1 MEEWTLNRASF
12 AARRFLLVLCQ
23 LAVVLLGTGSAFAA
37 GRVEWKS
44 TTVKERDDKS
54 WRLEVAIYM
63 PKAPDVPHVSMKF
76 EFQPTAYYAR
86 DMTDG
91 DKLVEHTVPL
101 TDRQSLIESVDVGF
115 LDSGSGKIESR
126 TRFTFKVT
134 RAHGYEAGEYKV
146 TIRDTRNGQVVG
158 TAQTLKFQGENETI
172 DRRAM
177 VFEGNKKKK
186 DEKKDGG
193 DSGGDKPKDDADSA
207 KKADAPADDAAKT
220 DAPGA
225 EDDKPAKSEATDDKA
240 PPPVEGKPGG
250 CGCKLAGGEHSS
262 LGGLLALAGAT
273 LLVARRRRAGAVRA
287 TPSADGAI

>member
-1 MEEWTLNRASF
+1 LNRASI
-12 AARRFLLVLCQ
+12 AARRFVLVLCQ
-23 LAVVLLGTGSAFAA
+23 LAVILLCTGSAFAA
-37 GRVEWKS
+37 GRIEWKS

-54 WRLEVAIYM
+54 WRLEVAVYM
-63 PKAPDVPHVSMKF
+63 PKAPDVPHVPMKF
-76 EFQPTAYYAR
+76 EFQPVAYYAR

-115 LDSGSGKIESR
+115 LDSGSGKIEAR
-126 TRFTFKVT
+126 TRFSFKVT

-177 VFEGNKKKK
+177 VFASKGDKKK
-186 DEKKDGG
+186 DEKKAAG
-193 DSGGDKPKDDADSA
+193 DAGGDKPKDDSDGA
-207 KKADAPADDAAKT
+207 KKDAPADDAPKA
-220 DAPGA
+220 DAPGTDGDQA
-225 EDDKPAKSEATDDKA
+225 SSESKDDNA

-250 CGCKLAGGEHSS
+250 CGCKLAGGEHSHAA
-262 LGGLLALAGAT
+262 GLLALAGAAV
-273 LLVARRRRAGAVRA
+273 LVARRRRAA
-287 TPSADGAI
+287 

>member
-1 MEEWTLNRASF
+1 MA
-12 AARRFLLVLCQ
+12 LVLLC
-23 LAVVLLGTGSAFAA
+23 AGSALAA
-37 GRVEWKS
+37 GRVQWKE
-44 TTVKERDDKS
+44 TAVKERDDKS

-63 PKAPDVPHVSMKF
+63 PKAPDVPHVPMKF

-126 TRFTFKVT
+126 TKFTFKVT

-146 TIRDTRNGQVVG
+146 TIKDTRNGQTVG
-158 TAQTLKFQGENETI
+158 MPQTLKFQGENETI

-177 VFEGNKKKK
+177 VFSGDKKKKK
-186 DEKKDGG
+186 DEEKKPEA
-193 DSGGDKPKDDADSA
+193 DSGGDKPAADDSA
-207 KKADAPADDAAKT
+207 KKDDAGEAKADAAAEDPKPAASEDKADDN
-220 DAPGA
+220 
-225 EDDKPAKSEATDDKA
+225 A

-250 CGCKLAGGEHSS
+250 CGCKVAGAEQSS
-262 LGGLLALAGAT
+262 LSGLLALAG
-273 LLVARRRRAGAVRA
+273 LGVLVMRRRRTA
-287 TPSADGAI
+287 

>member
-1 MEEWTLNRASF
+1 LNRASF
-12 AARRFLLVLCQ
+12 AARRFVLVLCQ
-23 LAVVLLGTGSAFAA
+23 LAVILLCSSSAFAA
-37 GRVEWKS
+37 VRVEWKS
-44 TTVKERDDKS
+44 TAVKEREDKS
-54 WRLEVAIYM
+54 WRLEVAVYM
-63 PKAPDVPHVSMKF
+63 PRAPDVPHVPMKF

-115 LDSGSGKIESR
+115 LDSGSGKIEAR

-146 TIRDTRNGQVVG
+146 TIRDTRDGKVVG

-177 VFEGNKKKK
+177 VFASKDKKK
-186 DEKKDGG
+186 DEKKEGG
-193 DSGGDKPKDDADSA
+193 DAGGDKPKEDE
-207 KKADAPADDAAKT
+207 KKADAPSDDAPKA
-220 DAPGA
+220 DSAPGA
-225 EDDKPAKSEATDDKA
+225 DDDKPSKDEGAKDDNA

-250 CGCKLAGGEHSS
+250 CGCKVAGGEHSNAAAW
-262 LGGLLALAGAT
+262 LALAGAAV
-273 LLVARRRRAGAVRA
+273 LVARRRRAA
-287 TPSADGAI
+287 

>member
-1 MEEWTLNRASF
+1 MNRASI
-12 AARRFLLVLCQ
+12 AARRFVLVLCQ
-23 LAVVLLGTGSAFAA
+23 LAVTLLCTSSAFAA
-37 GRVEWKS
+37 GRIEWKS
-44 TTVKERDDKS
+44 TAVKERDDKS
-54 WRLEVAIYM
+54 WRLEVAVYM
-63 PKAPDVPHVSMKF
+63 PKAPDVPHVPMKF
-76 EFQPTAYYAR
+76 EFQPVAYYAR

-115 LDSGSGKIESR
+115 LDSGSGKIEAR
-126 TRFTFKVT
+126 TRFSFKVT

-177 VFEGNKKKK
+177 VFASKGDKKKE
-186 DEKKDGG
+186 EKKDGG
-193 DSGGDKPKDDADSA
+193 DSGGDKPKEDAD
-207 KKADAPADDAAKT
+207 KKADAPADDAPKA

-225 EDDKPAKSEATDDKA
+225 EDDKAASEPSADDNA

-250 CGCKLAGGEHSS
+250 CGCKVAGAPQQSNVA
-262 LGGLLALAGAT
+262 GLLALAGVAVLAT
-273 LLVARRRRAGAVRA
+273 RRRR
-287 TPSADGAI
+287 TS

>member
-1 MEEWTLNRASF
+1 LNRASI
-12 AARRFLLVLCQ
+12 AARRFVLVLCQ
-23 LAVVLLGTGSAFAA
+23 LAVILLCTGSAFAA

-54 WRLEVAIYM
+54 WRLEVSLYM
-63 PKAPDVPHVSMKF
+63 PKAPDVPHVPMKF
-76 EFQPTAYYAR
+76 EFQPVAYYAR

-115 LDSGSGKIESR
+115 LDSGSGKIEKR
-126 TRFTFKVT
+126 TRFSFKVT

-146 TIRDTRNGQVVG
+146 TIRDTRDGKVVG

-177 VFEGNKKKK
+177 VFASKGDKKKE
-186 DEKKDGG
+186 EKKEGS
-193 DSGGDKPKDDADSA
+193 DSGGDKPKDDGDGA
-207 KKADAPADDAAKT
+207 KKDAVADDAPKA

-225 EDDKPAKSEATDDKA
+225 EDDAAASESKDDNA

-250 CGCKLAGGEHSS
+250 CGCKLAGGERTNAA
-262 LGGLLALAGAT
+262 GLLALAGVVA
-273 LLVARRRRAGAVRA
+273 LIARRRRAA
-287 TPSADGAI
+287 

>member
-1 MEEWTLNRASF
+1 LNRASF
-12 AARRFLLVLCQ
+12 ATRRFVLILCQ
-23 LAVVLLGTGSAFAA
+23 LALVLFFSSSALAA

-44 TTVKERDDKS
+44 TAAKEREDKS

-63 PKAPDVPHVSMKF
+63 PRAPDVPHVPMKF

-115 LDSGSGKIESR
+115 MDSGSGKIEAR
-126 TRFTFKVT
+126 TRFSFKVT

-177 VFEGNKKKK
+177 VFASKDKKKEDK
-186 DEKKDGG
+186 KPADADKAAEEKKDAPAAE
-193 DSGGDKPKDDADSA
+193 DAPKDDAPA
-207 KKADAPADDAAKT
+207 ADTSDKPEPSADDN
-220 DAPGA
+220 
-225 EDDKPAKSEATDDKA
+225 A

-250 CGCKLAGGEHSS
+250 CGCKLAGGEKT
-262 LGGLLALAGAT
+262 GGLASA
-273 LLVARRRRAGAVRA
+273 LVALGLLTLVSRRRRA
-287 TPSADGAI
+287 

>member
-1 MEEWTLNRASF
+1 LNRASLS
-12 AARRFLLVLCQ
+12 RRFVLVLCQ
-23 LAVVLLGTGSAFAA
+23 LAVILLSSGSALA
-37 GRVEWKS
+37 GGRIEWKS
-44 TTVKERDDKS
+44 TAVKEREDKS

-115 LDSGSGKIESR
+115 LDSGSGKIEAR

-146 TIRDTRNGQVVG
+146 TIRDTRNGQIVG

-177 VFEGNKKKK
+177 LFEGGKKK
-186 DEKKDGG
+186 DAKKDDAKKDG
-193 DSGGDKPKDDADSA
+193 DSGGDKADGDGAKKDDGDAKKDDAP
-207 KKADAPADDAAKT
+207 PADEA
-220 DAPGA
+220 
-225 EDDKPAKSEATDDKA
+225 KPASSEGDGSADDKA

-250 CGCKLAGGEHSS
+250 CGCKLAGAEH
-262 LGGLLALAGAT
+262 GNLAGALA
-273 LLVARRRRAGAVRA
+273 LLGVAAFVSRRRRAA
-287 TPSADGAI
+287 

>member
-1 MEEWTLNRASF
+1 LNRASF
-12 AARRFLLVLCQ
+12 TARRCVLVLCQ
-23 LAVVLLGTGSAFAA
+23 LAVILLCSSSAFAG
-37 GRVEWKS
+37 GRIEWK
-44 TTVKERDDKS
+44 TTAVKERDDKS

-186 DEKKDGG
+186 EEKKDGG
-193 DSGGDKPKDDADSA
+193 DAGGDKPKEDAD
-207 KKADAPADDAAKT
+207 KKADAPADDAAKA
-220 DAPGA
+220 DPAPGA
-225 EDDKPAKSEATDDKA
+225 EDDKSAKSDEAAKDDNA

-250 CGCKLAGGEHSS
+250 CGCKVAGGEHSS
-262 LGGLLALAGAT
+262 TAGWLALAGAAV
-273 LLVARRRRAGAVRA
+273 LVTRRRRAA
-287 TPSADGAI
+287 

>member
-1 MEEWTLNRASF
+1 LNRASLT
-12 AARRFLLVLCQ
+12 ARRFVLALCQ
-23 LAVVLLGTGSAFAA
+23 LAVVLLCSGSALA
-37 GRVEWKS
+37 GGRIEWKS
-44 TTVKERDDKS
+44 TAVKERDDKS

-63 PKAPDVPHVSMKF
+63 SKAPDVPHVPMKF

-126 TRFTFKVT
+126 TRFSFKVT

-146 TIRDTRNGQVVG
+146 TIRDTRDGKVVG

-177 VFEGNKKKK
+177 VFASKDKKK
-186 DEKKDGG
+186 DEKKEGG
-193 DSGGDKPKDDADSA
+193 DAGGDKPKDEE
-207 KKADAPADDAAKT
+207 KKADAPADDAPKA
-220 DAPGA
+220 DAAPGA
-225 EDDKPAKSEATDDKA
+225 DDDKPSKDEAAKDDNA

-250 CGCKLAGGEHSS
+250 CGCKVAGAPQSNAAA
-262 LGGLLALAGAT
+262 LLALAGVAV
-273 LLVARRRRAGAVRA
+273 LFARRRRLASG
-287 TPSADGAI
+287 G

>member
-1 MEEWTLNRASF
+1 LIRASL
-12 AARRFLLVLCQ
+12 AARRLVLIVCQ
-23 LAVVLLGTGSAFAA
+23 LALVLLFSGSALAA
-37 GRVEWKS
+37 GRIEWKS
-44 TTVKERDDKS
+44 TTVKEREDKS

-115 LDSGSGKIESR
+115 LDSGSGKIEAR
-126 TRFTFKVT
+126 TRFSFKVT

-146 TIRDTRNGQVVG
+146 TIRDTRNGQIVG
-158 TAQTLKFQGENETI
+158 TAQTLKFQGENEVI

-177 VFEGNKKKK
+177 VFSGEKKKKK
-186 DEKKDGG
+186 DEEKKPEGDKPADAEKKDAPAAE
-193 DSGGDKPKDDADSA
+193 DAPKDDAPAASEDKPEA
-207 KKADAPADDAAKT
+207 TADDH
-220 DAPGA
+220 
-225 EDDKPAKSEATDDKA
+225 A

-250 CGCKLAGGEHSS
+250 CGCKLAGADH
-262 LGGLLALAGAT
+262 GGGLAGALVLLGVVT
-273 LLVARRRRAGAVRA
+273 LVTRRRRAA
-287 TPSADGAI
+287 

>member
-1 MEEWTLNRASF
+1 MNRA
-12 AARRFLLVLCQ
+12 AIATRRFVRVLCQ
-23 LAVVLLGTGSAFAA
+23 LAVILLCSTSALAG

-44 TTVKERDDKS
+44 TAVKERDDKS

-115 LDSGSGKIESR
+115 LDSGSGKIEAR
-126 TRFTFKVT
+126 TRFSFKVT

-146 TIRDTRNGQVVG
+146 TIKDTRNGQTVG

-177 VFEGNKKKK
+177 VFASKDKKK
-186 DEKKDGG
+186 DEKKEGG
-193 DSGGDKPKDDADSA
+193 DSGGEKPKDDGEGA
-207 KKADAPADDAAKT
+207 KSAPAEEAP
-220 DAPGA
+220 APGA
-225 EDDKPAKSEATDDKA
+225 EDDKPVKGDGESADDNA
-240 PPPVEGKPGG
+240 PPPVDGKPGG
-250 CGCKLAGGEHSS
+250 CGCKVAGVEHSS
-262 LGGLLALAGAT
+262 LPDLLALAGVG
-273 LLVARRRRAGAVRA
+273 LLIARRRGLGRFDSSQRPRV
-287 TPSADGAI
+287 

>member
-1 MEEWTLNRASF
+1 LNRASLST
-12 AARRFLLVLCQ
+12 RRFLLVLCQ
-23 LAVVLLGTGSAFAA
+23 LAVILLGSSSALAA

-44 TTVKERDDKS
+44 NAVKERHDSDVQGFDKDGF

-63 PKAPDVPHVSMKF
+63 PKAPDVPHVPMKF
-76 EFQPTAYYAR
+76 EFQPVAYYAR
-86 DMTDG
+86 DLTDG

-101 TDRQSLIESVDVGF
+101 TDRQALIESVDVGF
-115 LDSGSGKIESR
+115 MDSGSGKIESR

-177 VFEGNKKKK
+177 VFASKDDKKKKK
-186 DEKKDGG
+186 DEEKK
-193 DSGGDKPKDDADSA
+193 SDDTAKSDDSA
-207 KKADAPADDAAKT
+207 KKDAPAADDSAKS
-220 DAPGA
+220 DAPA
-225 EDDKPAKSEATDDKA
+225 EETKPSSDDNA

-250 CGCKLAGGEHSS
+250 CGCKVAGGGERSDVA
-262 LGGLLALAGAT
+262 LLLSLAGAT
-273 LLVARRRRAGAVRA
+273 VLVARRRRSLKAA
-287 TPSADGAI
+287 

>member
-1 MEEWTLNRASF
+1 VI
-12 AARRFLLVLCQ
+12 LLC
-23 LAVVLLGTGSAFAA
+23 TSSAFAG
-37 GRVEWKS
+37 GRIEWKS
-44 TTVKERDDKS
+44 TAVKEREDKS

-63 PKAPDVPHVSMKF
+63 AKAPDVPHVSMKF

-115 LDSGSGKIESR
+115 LDSGSGKIEAR

-146 TIRDTRNGQVVG
+146 TIRDTRNGQIVG

-177 VFEGNKKKK
+177 VFASKDKKKE
-186 DEKKDGG
+186 EKKEGG
-193 DSGGDKPKDDADSA
+193 DAGGDKPKDDADSA
-207 KKADAPADDAAKT
+207 KKEAPAEDAPKADAS
-220 DAPGA
+220 GA
-225 EDDKPAKSEATDDKA
+225 DDKPAKSDGESKDDNA

-250 CGCKLAGGEHSS
+250 CGCKLAGGGEHSS
-262 LGGLLALAGAT
+262 SAGLVALAGVAV
-273 LLVARRRRAGAVRA
+273 LLARRRRA
-287 TPSADGAI
+287 

>member
-1 MEEWTLNRASF
+1 MNRASLT
-12 AARRFLLVLCQ
+12 ARRFVLALCQ
-23 LAVVLLGTGSAFAA
+23 LAVVLLCSGPALA
-37 GRVEWKS
+37 GGRIEWKS
-44 TTVKERDDKS
+44 TAVKERDDKS

-63 PKAPDVPHVSMKF
+63 SKAPDVPHVPMKF

-126 TRFTFKVT
+126 TRFSFKVT

-146 TIRDTRNGQVVG
+146 TIRDTRDGKVVG

-177 VFEGNKKKK
+177 VFASKDKKK
-186 DEKKDGG
+186 DEKKEGG
-193 DSGGDKPKDDADSA
+193 DAGGDKPKDEE
-207 KKADAPADDAAKT
+207 KKADAPADDAPKA
-220 DAPGA
+220 DAAPGA
-225 EDDKPAKSEATDDKA
+225 DDDKPSKDEAAKDDNA

-250 CGCKLAGGEHSS
+250 CGCKVAGAPQSNAAA
-262 LGGLLALAGAT
+262 LLALAGVAV
-273 LLVARRRRAGAVRA
+273 LFARRRRLASG
-287 TPSADGAI
+287 G

>member
-1 MEEWTLNRASF
+1 MNRASF
-12 AARRFLLVLCQ
+12 AARRFVLVLCQ
-23 LAVVLLGTGSAFAA
+23 LAVVLLCSSSALA
-37 GRVEWKS
+37 GGRIEWKS
-44 TTVKERDDKS
+44 TAVKERDDKS

-115 LDSGSGKIESR
+115 LDSGSGKIEAR

-146 TIRDTRNGQVVG
+146 TIRDTRNGQIVG

-186 DEKKDGG
+186 EEKKDG
-193 DSGGDKPKDDADSA
+193 DAGGDKPKDDGDGA
-207 KKADAPADDAAKT
+207 KKDGAPADDAPKA

-225 EDDKPAKSEATDDKA
+225 EDDKPVKSDSEAADDKA

-250 CGCKLAGGEHSS
+250 CGCKVAGGEHGG
-262 LGGLLALAGAT
+262 LGGALALLGVGV
-273 LLVARRRRAGAVRA
+273 LVMRRRRAA
-287 TPSADGAI
+287 